1 MIEIT
6 FTREELR
13 HLYDVLLRNHLQVNQ
28 SVIDK
33 IDKEVIAD
41 EIFELLGD
49 LECLDATLDEEWQN
63 KLWYDD
69 QEDEH
74 TIAVKRD
81 PKMWNRNTIAELKT
95 LIGKLEAND

>member
-13 HLYDVLLRNHLQVNQ
+13 HLYDVLLRNHLQVRQ

-33 IDKEVIAD
+33 IGKELIAD
-41 EIFELLGD
+41 EIFDLLDD
-49 LECLDATLDEEWQN
+49 LECLDAHLEEEWQE

-69 QEDEH
+69 PEDEH

-81 PKMWNRNTIAELKT
+81 PKMWNRQTIAELKT
-95 LIGKLEAND
+95 LIAKLEAK